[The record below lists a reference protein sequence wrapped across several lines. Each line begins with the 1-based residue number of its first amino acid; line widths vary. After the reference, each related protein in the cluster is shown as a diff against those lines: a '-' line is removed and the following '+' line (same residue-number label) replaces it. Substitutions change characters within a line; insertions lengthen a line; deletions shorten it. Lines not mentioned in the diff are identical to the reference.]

1 MKFGMSIMVFF
12 LAIIALVAE
21 FILYIVFGIGPALSG
36 DLTKL
41 SGTAFFFVSLMVLT
55 AATGVLAPICAL
67 VELIIKKKNIG
78 VYTMVS
84 ILGLILVGLVIFS
97 ATGLKTITES
107 NLVAD
112 ANKSPKTYTKVS
124 KPLSAIKLQL
134 IDFDVKRLPV
144 NYDVS
149 RYRPKA
155 ILTLYLKNNT
165 SKRIKA
171 WKALIIVKNAFG
183 DVLFRARLT
192 DGSANIPPGGTEK
205 ASFSWEDN
213 QFIDDEP
220 YDKLVAYSKE
230 NIKIEI
236 KEVQLIQ

>member
-1 MKFGMSIMVFF
+1 MKFGTSIMVFF

-55 AATGVLAPICAL
+55 GATGVLAPICAL
-67 VELIIKKKNIG
+67 VELIIKKKNVG

-97 ATGLKTITES
+97 TTGLKTIES

-112 ANKSPKTYTKVS
+112 ANKSPKTDTEVS

-134 IDFDVKRLPV
+134 INFDVKRLPV

-155 ILTLYLKNNT
+155 VLTLYLKNNT

-171 WKALIIVKNAFG
+171 WRALIIVKNAFG